1 MTMATKKNIFQEHL
15 KGWLAAKGDREKRRE
30 MCSHIC
36 FVTGAHPKSVSR
48 SFRRVQL
55 CDPTRQSRRGR
66 KKYYTPDVI
75 AALRQIW
82 EIGGEPCGEN
92 LHGIIQEYIHILLRD
107 GHWNHGSETTKKLLM
122 MSLGT
127 VKKRVAGFP
136 RESFPTN
143 GKGTTK
149 QGSIHSLIPVR
160 SGPWGK
166 ASVGTMQIDTVAHC
180 GDSVA
185 GAFIYTVNGT
195 DVATLWGER
204 RAQWNKGQEVT
215 VVSMTAMD
223 LTIPF
228 PVIEWHPDS
237 GSEFINWHCK
247 GWCEARGQALTRSRP
262 SHKNDNCFVEER
274 NGHVVRRWVGNARFD
289 VREAV
294 AALNAVYD
302 VLTPYMNHFVTSCRT
317 IKKEKIGSKWKITRE
332 KKALTPYQRVLERKD
347 VSEQVKVKLKL
358 EHEALNPLVLRREID
373 SRMKKLFTLLMQH
386 GKPEPNRELR

>member
-1 MTMATKKNIFQEHL
+1 MTMATKKSIFQEHL
-15 KGWLAAKGDREKRRE
+15 QGWLAAKGDRNKRRE
-30 MCSHIC
+30 ICSHIC
-36 FVTGAHPKSVSR
+36 FVTGAHPKSVPR

-55 CDPTRQSRRGR
+55 CDPTRASRRGR
-66 KKYYTPDVI
+66 KRYYTHDVI

-92 LHGIIQEYIHILLRD
+92 LHGVIKEYVQILLRD
-107 GHWNHGSETTKKLLM
+107 GLWKHGAETTQKLLM

-127 VKKRVAGFP
+127 VKKRVAAFP
-136 RESFPTN
+136 RERFPTH
-143 GKGTTK
+143 GKGTTTP
-149 QGSIHSLIPVR
+149 SAIHSLIPVR

-166 ASVGTMQIDTVAHC
+166 APVGTMQIDTVAHC
-180 GDSVA
+180 GDSIA

-195 DVATLWGER
+195 DVATLWGTR
-204 RAQWNKGQEVT
+204 RAQWSKGQEVT
-215 VVSMTAMD
+215 VMSMEAMNCAA
-223 LTIPF
+223 PF

-274 NGHVVRRWVGNARFD
+274 NGHVVRRWVGNARLD
-289 VREAV
+289 VREV
-294 AALNAVYD
+294 VDALNAVYD

-332 KKALTPYQRVLERKD
+332 KKALTPYQRILNRKD
-347 VSEQVKVKLKL
+347 VSAQVKAKLRQ
-358 EHEALNPLVLRREID
+358 EHEELNPLFLKEEID
-373 SRMKKLFTLLMQH
+373 LRMRKMFTLLMQH
-386 GKPEPNRELR
+386 GKPEPNRKLR

>member
-1 MTMATKKNIFQEHL
+1 M
-15 KGWLAAKGDREKRRE
+15 RRE
-30 MCSHIC
+30 IRSHIC

-55 CDPTRQSRRGR
+55 CDPTRPSRRGR
-66 KKYYTPDVI
+66 KRYYTPDVI
-75 AALRQIW
+75 VALRQVW

-92 LHGIIQEYIHILLRD
+92 LHGIIKEYVQILLRD
-107 GHWNHGSETTKKLLM
+107 GVWKHGTEVTQKLLM

-127 VKKRVAGFP
+127 VKKRVAAFP
-136 RESFPTN
+136 RERFPTH

-149 QGSIHSLIPVR
+149 PGAIHSLIPVR
-160 SGPWGK
+160 SGPWTK
-166 ASVGTMQIDTVAHC
+166 APTGTVQIDTVAHC

-195 DVATLWGER
+195 DVATLWGTR

-215 VVSMTAMD
+215 VMSMEAMNCAV
-223 LTIPF
+223 PF

-247 GWCEARGQALTRSRP
+247 GWCEDRGQALTRSRP

-294 AALNAVYD
+294 DALNEVYD

-317 IKKEKIGSKWKITRE
+317 IKKEKIGSQWKVTRE
-332 KKALTPYQRVLERKD
+332 KKALTPYQRVLNRKD
-347 VSEQVKVKLKL
+347 VSEQVKAKLKR
-358 EHEALNPLVLRREID
+358 EHEGLSPLLLKQEID
-373 SRMKKLFTLLMQH
+373 LRMRKMFTLLMQH

>member
-1 MTMATKKNIFQEHL
+1 MATKKSIFEEHL
-15 KGWLAAKGDREKRRE
+15 KKWLAAKNDRKMRGEIR
-30 MCSHIC
+30 SHIC
-36 FVTGAHPKSVSR
+36 FVTGAHPKSISR

-55 CDPTRQSRRGR
+55 RDPARESRRGR
-66 KKYYTPDVI
+66 KRYYTPDVI

-82 EIGGEPCGEN
+82 DIGGEPCGEN
-92 LHGIIQEYIHILLRD
+92 LHGIIQEYVQILLRD
-107 GHWNHGSETTKKLLM
+107 GYWKHGVESTNKLLK

-136 RESFPTN
+136 RESFPTK

-149 QGSIHSLIPVR
+149 PGAIHSLIPVR

-166 ASVGTMQIDTVAHC
+166 APTGTMQIDTVAHC
-180 GDSVA
+180 GDFIA
-185 GAFIYTVNGT
+185 GAFVYTVNAT
-195 DVATLWGER
+195 DVATLWGDR

-215 VVSMTAMD
+215 VQSMEAMNCA
-223 LTIPF
+223 IPF
-228 PVIEWHPDS
+228 PVTEWHPDS

-294 AALNAVYD
+294 QALNAIYD

-317 IKKEKIGSKWKITRE
+317 IKKEKIGSQWKITRE
-332 KKALTPYQRVLERKD
+332 KKALTPYRRVLERTD
-347 VSEQVKVKLKL
+347 VSKQVKAELKRQHDVL
-358 EHEALNPLVLRREID
+358 SPLILREEID
-373 SRMKKLFTLLMQH
+373 LRLKKMFTLLMQH
-386 GKPEPNRELR
+386 GKPAPNRELR